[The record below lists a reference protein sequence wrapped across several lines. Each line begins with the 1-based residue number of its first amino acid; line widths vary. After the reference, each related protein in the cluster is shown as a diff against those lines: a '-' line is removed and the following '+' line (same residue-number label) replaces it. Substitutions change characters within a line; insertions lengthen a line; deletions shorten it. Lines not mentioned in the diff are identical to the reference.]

1 MLIVGSNL
9 RREAPVLAH
18 RVQKA
23 AERGARIAF
32 LNPARYDYLFPVAGY
47 LESSPAKQLGDL
59 AAIYSA
65 VLDGATDSQAPKH
78 LARLVADAQVNT
90 AHRAIAAALK
100 SGAKR
105 AVWLGALAL
114 RHSAYADLRALAA
127 GIAAATG
134 ATLGTLAEGGNAAGA
149 YLAGAV
155 PHRDAGGIKSAAAGK
170 SARDM
175 LSAPQKAYLLFGGAE
190 PWADGSGPDARTRSR
205 RRVVHGCGHSVGR
218 RDTQVRGTCAVADL
232 HICGDFGHLR
242 KPRRPVAELAGA
254 ARPLGEVRP
263 GWKVLR
269 VLGNLA
275 GVADFDSQSSEEVR
289 EELRSRCADIV
300 ATSYQ
305 GTREASLSKSGAGA
319 AEARVVDVPMYSIDA
334 VLRRAPSLQRT
345 REGKLAPL
353 GLRSPGRMSFFDTP
367 GTS

>member
-1 MLIVGSNL
+1 MVGSNL

-18 RVQKA
+18 RVRKA
-23 AERGARIAF
+23 AKRGAKVAF
-32 LNPARYDYLFPVAGY
+32 LNPARYDYLFPVAAY

-65 VLDGATDSQAPKH
+65 ALDGAAAPKH
-78 LARLVADAQVNT
+78 LSTLIAGVQVNT
-90 AHRAIAAALK
+90 AHRSIAAALK
-100 SGAKR
+100 AGQKR

-114 RHSAYADLRALAA
+114 RHPAYADLRAVAA

-155 PHRDAGGIKSAAAGK
+155 PHRDAGGIRSATTGK
-170 SARDM
+170 SAREM
-175 LSAPQKAYLLFGGAE
+175 LAAPQKVCLLFGGLE
-190 PWADGSGPDARTRSR
+190 PWADGMGPDAVRALTGSSF
-205 RRVVHGCGHSVGR
+205 VVAATPYADDTLKSVAHVLLPIS
-218 RDTQVRGTCAVADL
+218 TFVETSGTYINL
-232 HICGDFGHLR
+232 EGLWQSF
-242 KPRRPVAELAGA
+242 AGA
-254 ARPLGEVRP
+254 AKPLGETRP

-275 GVADFDSQSSEEVR
+275 GVANFDYQSSEEVR
-289 EELRSRCADIV
+289 EELRARCADIV
-300 ATSYQ
+300 ARSYE
-305 GTREASLSKSGAGA
+305 GTHEVKAGGADV
-319 AEARVVDVPMYSIDA
+319 RVVDVPMYAIDA

-353 GLRSPGRMSFFDTP
+353 VYGG
-367 GTS
+367 GGA